1 MAGPS
6 NVLDRVVG
14 WWSPGAGLRR
24 RNLRA
29 MLARAYEGAART
41 DGWRPRR
48 AGASAN
54 ADHAADGRELRI
66 RARSL
71 VQNVPY
77 IARGLQAKVSAAIGT
92 GIEPRFE
99 GDQADELNALWTKWV
114 KVADADAIFD
124 LYGLQAA
131 AYRAMEQDGEV
142 LIRRRARLPADNL
155 PVPMQ
160 LQLLEIDWLD
170 DTRNST
176 ARAGNTIINGI
187 EYDALGK
194 PAAYWLFDEHPG
206 ETQKWFR
213 RFGTSKRVDAKDI
226 IHLFA
231 PTRPGQGRGIT
242 SLAPIIART
251 RDLSLYEDAEM
262 QRKNLET
269 RLAVLLSGDASAL
282 GTDAVFGVSSDPN
295 NSEAARTY
303 GDRGGL
309 PSGGI
314 TELPPGVN
322 VTTVEPKPAAGYV
335 EACKYNLHLIAAG
348 WGVPYESMTGDMTE
362 VNFSSARIRS
372 IDFRR
377 DTEQLQWLVLI
388 PRMCERMA
396 DWFVESAALS
406 GKVRRSANRSID
418 WSTPRWDYVNP
429 AQDVAAEIDAIS
441 AGLLTPSEALRRR
454 GYKPA
459 QVFAELGTDFAA
471 LNASGALDLMR
482 FLMAKGGGAASEA
495 ATAAAAAATTAAKQG
510 N

>member
-1 MAGPS
+1 MAARA

-24 RNLRA
+24 RNLRNL
-29 MLARAYEGAART
+29 LARAYEGAART

-48 AGASAN
+48 PGASAN

-99 GDQADELNALWTKWV
+99 GDQEDVLNDLWSKWT

-124 LYGLQAA
+124 MYGLQAA

-170 DTRNST
+170 DTKNSSGRT
-176 ARAGNTIINGI
+176 SNTIMNGI

-213 RFGTSKRVDAKDI
+213 RTGTSKRVDAKDI

-242 SLAPIIART
+242 GLAPIIART
-251 RDLSLYEDAEM
+251 RDLSLYEDAEL

-269 RLAVLLSGDASAL
+269 RLAVLLSGDVSAL
-282 GTDAVFGVSSDPN
+282 GQDAVFGVPSDPN
-295 NSEAARTY
+295 NPTAERTY

-314 TELPPGVN
+314 TEVPPGAN
-322 VTTVEPKPAAGYV
+322 ITTVEPKPAAGYV
-335 EACKYNLHLIAAG
+335 EACKLSLHLIAAG
-348 WGVPYESMTGDMTE
+348 WGVPYESMTGDMVE
-362 VNFSSARIRS
+362 VNFSSARIRQ

-377 DTEQLQWLVLI
+377 DVEQLQWLVLI
-388 PRMCERMA
+388 PRLCERIA
-396 DWFVESAALS
+396 DWFVESAVLA
-406 GKVRRSANRSID
+406 GKVRRSTNRTVD

-441 AGLLTPSEALRRR
+441 ACLLTPSEALRRR

-459 QVFAELGTDFAA
+459 QVFKELGEDFKAME
-471 LNASGALDLMR
+471 STGALALMQ
-482 FLMAKGGGAASEA
+482 FLMAKGGGAASEKAA
-495 ATAAAAAATTAAKQG
+495 ATAANLSKPGT
-510 N
+510 

>member
-1 MAGPS
+1 MAGHA

-142 LIRRRARLPADNL
+142 LVRRRARLPADNL

-213 RFGTSKRVDAKDI
+213 RFGTSRRVDAKDI

-269 RLAVLLSGDASAL
+269 RLAVLLSGDVSAL
-282 GTDAVFGVSSDPN
+282 GNDPVYGVSADPTS
-295 NSEAARTY
+295 SEGARTY

-309 PSGGI
+309 PSGGMV
-314 TELPPGVN
+314 ELPPGVTA
-322 VTTVEPKPAAGYV
+322 TTVEPKPATGYV

-362 VNFSSARIRS
+362 VNFSSARIRQ

-377 DTEQLQWLVLI
+377 DTAQLQWLVLI
-388 PRMCERMA
+388 PRLCERIS
-396 DWFVESAALS
+396 DWFIESATLA
-406 GKVRRSANRSID
+406 GKIRRAANRNVD
-418 WSTPRWDYVNP
+418 WSTPRWEYVNP
-429 AQDVAAEIDAIS
+429 QQDVKAELDAI
-441 AGLLTPSEALRRR
+441 AGGLLSPSESLRQR
-454 GYKPA
+454 GFKPDR
-459 QVFAELGTDFAA
+459 VWTESGKDFAFMQS
-471 LNASGALDLMR
+471 SGALELMR
-482 FLMAKGGGAASEA
+482 FLLAKGAASA
-495 ATAAAAAATTAAKQG
+495 DPAGDTQPNPGT
-510 N
+510 

>member
-1 MAGPS
+1 MAAPA
-6 NVLDRVVG
+6 NVVDRVVG

-24 RNLRA
+24 RTLRA

-99 GDQADELNALWTKWV
+99 DDVLNTLWTQFI

-124 LYGLQAA
+124 VYGMEAA

-142 LIRRRARLPADNL
+142 LIRRRSRLPTDNL

-160 LQLLEIDWLD
+160 MQLLEIDWLD
-170 DTRNST
+170 SNKNST
-176 ARAGNTIINGI
+176 SRTSNTIMSGI

-213 RFGTSKRVDAKDI
+213 RTGSSRRVDAKDI

-242 SLAPIIART
+242 GLAPIIART

-269 RLAVLLSGDASAL
+269 RLAVLLSGDATVL
-282 GTDAVFGVSSDPN
+282 GQDAVFGVPTDIN
-295 NSEAARTY
+295 NPEAGRTY

-314 TELPPGVN
+314 TEVPPGVN
-322 VTTVEPKPAAGYV
+322 ITTVEPKTAAGYV

-348 WGVPYESMTGDMTE
+348 WGVPYESMTGDMVE
-362 VNFSSARIRS
+362 VNFSSARIRQ

-388 PRMCERMA
+388 PRLCERIA
-396 DWFVESAALS
+396 EWFIDSAVLA
-406 GKVRRSANRSID
+406 GKVSRNVKRAVD

-441 AGLLTPSEALRRR
+441 AGLMSTSEALRRR
-454 GYKPA
+454 GYKPED
-459 QVFAELGTDFAA
+459 VFAEIGKDFEQMQS
-471 LNASGALDLMR
+471 SGALELMR

-495 ATAAAAAATTAAKQG
+495 ATASAAAAATAAKQG

>member
-1 MAGPS
+1 MAAPA

-99 GDQADELNALWTKWV
+99 GDQEDVLNGLWARWA

-170 DTRNST
+170 GNRNST

-213 RFGTSKRVDAKDI
+213 RTGTSKRVDAKDI

-242 SLAPIIART
+242 SLAPIIARV
-251 RDLSLYEDAEM
+251 RDLSLYEDAEL

-269 RLAVLLSGDASAL
+269 RMAVALSGDHTAMQN
-282 GTDAVFGVSSDPN
+282 DAIFGVPDPAN
-295 NSEAARTY
+295 PHGERKY
-303 GDRGGL
+303 GDRGAI

-314 TELPPGVN
+314 VELPPGVN
-322 VTTVEPKPAAGYV
+322 VTTIEPKAAAGYV
-335 EACKYNLHLIAAG
+335 ESCKLSLHLIAAG

-362 VNFSSARIRS
+362 VNFSSARIRN

-388 PRMCERMA
+388 PRLCERIA
-396 DWFVESAALS
+396 DWFVESAVLT
-406 GKVRRSANRSID
+406 GKVRRAANRSID

-495 ATAAAAAATTAAKQG
+495 ATASAAAAANAAKQG

>member
-1 MAGPS
+1 MAARA
-6 NVLDRVVG
+6 NVLDRLIG
-14 WWSPGAGLRR
+14 WWSPDAGLRR
-24 RNLRA
+24 RSSRSL
-29 MLARAYEGAART
+29 LARAYEGAART

-48 AGASAN
+48 GGASAN

-99 GDQADELNALWTKWV
+99 GDQADVLNGLWATWV

-142 LIRRRARLPADNL
+142 LIRRRPRLPTDNL
-155 PVPMQ
+155 PVPLQ

-170 DTRNST
+170 GGKSST
-176 ARAGNTIINGI
+176 SRTGNTIINGI

-213 RFGTSKRVDAKDI
+213 RTGASRRVEAKDI
-226 IHLFA
+226 LHLFA

-242 SLAPIIART
+242 GLAPIIART
-251 RDLSLYEDAEM
+251 RDLALYEDAEL

-269 RLAVLLSGDASAL
+269 RMAVALSGDASAMQN
-282 GTDAVFGVSSDPN
+282 DAVFGMPAPN
-295 NSEAARTY
+295 GAEGERVY
-303 GDRGGL
+303 GDRGAI

-314 TELPPGVN
+314 VELPPGVN
-322 VTTVEPKPAAGYV
+322 ITTIEPKPAAGYV
-335 EACKYNLHLIAAG
+335 EACKLSLHLIAAG
-348 WGVPYESMTGDMTE
+348 WGVPYESMTGDMLE
-362 VNFSSARIRS
+362 VNFSSARIRQ

-377 DTEQLQWLVLI
+377 DVEQLQWLVLI
-388 PRMCERMA
+388 PRLCERIC
-396 DWFVESAALS
+396 DWFIEAAVMGS
-406 GKVRRSANRSID
+406 KVRPSNSRRVD
-418 WSTPRWDYVNP
+418 HSTPRWDYVNP

-454 GYKPA
+454 GYKPE
-459 QVFAELGTDFAA
+459 QVFAELGSDFKSMQTA
-471 LNASGALDLMR
+471 GALDLMQ
-482 FLMAKGGGAASEA
+482 FLMAKGGGAAS
-495 ATAAAAAATTAAKQG
+495 AAAVDKAGKQG
-510 N
+510 T